1 MHTRDFKNLITDVPG
16 ISVGNK
22 ESKELTS
29 GVTVILPDR
38 ASIAAVDIRGGGSG
52 TRDTEL
58 LGLDGTV
65 EKVDAIVLSGGS
77 AFGLDAA
84 GGVMAYLRDINRG
97 LAIGSVR
104 VPIVPQAILFDL
116 EEYSAKS
123 WHKRPPYWE
132 LGFEAASSTSRDFSL
147 GNIGAGLGAKAGSI
161 KGGLG
166 SSSYF
171 IEELGITVGAL
182 VAVNSAGN
190 VLFPET
196 RTFYAWDC
204 ELNDEFGGIHPF
216 KEINKE
222 AILLPKNTYSGQ
234 NTTLAVIATDAEL
247 TKAQAR
253 RLAIISQDG
262 LGRAIRPAHT
272 PLDGD
277 IVFSIATGRQKLKDP
292 VRDLSLLGGYAS
304 NSLARAIAR
313 AVYEAKSINNITAY
327 TDLKN
332 YT

>member
-1 MHTRDFKNLITDVPG
+1 MSTREFKNLITDVPG

-22 ESKELTS
+22 ASKKLRS
-29 GVTVILPDR
+29 GVTVILPDK
-38 ASIAAVDIRGGGSG
+38 ASIASVDIRGGGSG

-84 GGVMAYLRDINRG
+84 GGVMAYLRNNSRG
-97 LAIGSVR
+97 IPIGSVR

-116 EEYSAKS
+116 ENHPAKP
-123 WHKRPPYWE
+123 WHNRTPYWK
-132 LGFEAASSTSRDFSL
+132 LGFDAASSTSKTFSL

-166 SSSYF
+166 SSSFF
-171 IEELGITVGAL
+171 IKELGLTVGAL

-190 VLFPET
+190 VLYPKT
-196 RTFYAWDC
+196 RAFYAWDT
-204 ELNDEFGGIHPF
+204 ELNNEFGGVHPP
-216 KEINKE
+216 EDINKE
-222 AILLPKNTYSGQ
+222 TVQLPKNTSLGQ
-234 NTTLAVIATDAEL
+234 NTTLAVIGTDAKL
-247 TKAQAR
+247 TKSQAR
-253 RLAIISQDG
+253 RLAIIAQDG

-277 IVFSIATGRQKLKDP
+277 TVFTMATGRRNLKDP
-292 VRDLSLLGGYAS
+292 IRDLSLLGGYAS
-304 NSLARAIAR
+304 NSLSRAIAR
-313 AVYEAKSINNITAY
+313 AVYEARSVNDIPAY
-327 TDLKN
+327 SDLK
-332 YT
+332 

>member
-1 MHTRDFKNLITDVPG
+1 M
-16 ISVGNK
+16 
-22 ESKELTS
+22 
-29 GVTVILPDR
+29 
-38 ASIAAVDIRGGGSG
+38 
-52 TRDTEL
+52 
-58 LGLDGTV
+58 
-65 EKVDAIVLSGGS
+65 
-77 AFGLDAA
+77 
-84 GGVMAYLRDINRG
+84 
-97 LAIGSVR
+97 
-104 VPIVPQAILFDL
+104 
-116 EEYSAKS
+116 
-123 WHKRPPYWE
+123 
-132 LGFEAASSTSRDFSL
+132 
-147 GNIGAGLGAKAGSI
+147 
-161 KGGLG
+161 
-166 SSSYF
+166 
-171 IEELGITVGAL
+171 

-204 ELNDEFGGIHPF
+204 ELNDEFGGIHPP

-327 TDLKN
+327 TDLKK
-332 YT
+332 YTK